1 MKPIHIQI
9 GVTIDAENATTVI
22 ELIGRAVEQGMSKQ
36 PTGESIPIS
45 AHIKAAKKMTPLE
58 APRHA
63 LFGGQDPDEMGLLI
77 DTRQASKLL
86 GVSSRKLYT
95 MYSSGEMPAP
105 TRIGRAVRW
114 GYEELR
120 AWVNAGCPPASD
132 WQWSG

>member
-9 GVTIDAENATTVI
+9 AVTIDAENATTLI
-22 ELIGRAVEQGMSKQ
+22 ELIGRAVEKGMSKQ
-36 PTGESIPIS
+36 PTNEFNPIS
-45 AHIKAAKKMTPLE
+45 AHTTSARKMTSHE
-58 APRHA
+58 ASRHA
-63 LFGGQDPDEMGLLI
+63 LFGGKDPDEMGLLI

-95 MYSSGEMPAP
+95 MYSSGQMPAP

-120 AWVNAGCPPASD
+120 AWVNAGCPSATE
-132 WQWSG
+132 WQWPD